1 MSYNENK
8 KANKEE
14 FFRDGQVSWAAQEV
28 TNEKP
33 PFQSQVGVIFLFVFI
48 VTSGIYANFTQ
59 APVVIEGMGK
69 LTSEIPPIPIKSNVT
84 FTVEQIL
91 VKENQEVKKD
101 QVLVT
106 SADNLKPQDLER
118 FKKFLGGIKRVN
130 LRPTTTLCLDCMNE
144 INDINSTYLTIKAQ
158 GDMLNIVSPM
168 NDQVRQLSTQ
178 IQNYKNIDGSLSAV
192 KLSVN
197 NARSKL
203 RQIKEKKAE
212 KILAKEVED
221 LEATIVSGQT
231 QINEKFRAGRVE
243 IENSLNT
250 LRARTKELEDKID
263 QFSRF
268 NNIKAPFDG
277 TVSNIKVKGL
287 GELFSGGQVLME
299 IIPAN
304 QKLIAVMDIQN
315 KDVADIKKGDEVI
328 VAIDSLPE
336 MDYGH
341 ALGSISEINRVEN
354 SDQQQQQQQ
363 AAAYRIRIAMP
374 QQSLTKGAEEKP
386 LLIGMT
392 FKGRIVTKYESL
404 LKSAYKIL
412 FKVKDDIQVKK

>member
-33 PFQSQVGVIFLFVFI
+33 PLRSQVGVIFLFIFI

-130 LRPTTTLCLDCMNE
+130 LRPVTTLCLDCMNE

-178 IQNYKNIDGSLSAV
+178 IQSYKNIDGSLSAV

-277 TVSNIKVKGL
+277 TVSNIKIKGL
-287 GELFSGGQVLME
+287 GELLSGGQVLME

-304 QKLIAVMDIQN
+304 QKLIAIMDIQN

-341 ALGSISEINRVEN
+341 ALGSIAEINRVEN
-354 SDQQQQQQQ
+354 SDQQQQQQ

-374 QQSLTKGAEEKP
+374 QQSLSKGSEEKP